1 MPLVTLKATASNVSA
16 GSRARNTLPRNVR
29 PSVWAGVETGVVKTR
44 YLMLGSSDGENQSG
58 MLLHLWIVKYEAS
71 TRKESCGRGVYS
83 RGPKDWHNLFMAKE
97 ITWRTTV
104 TLIGRPTTWN
114 KRRRGSCSCVFGDR
128 SLSLDLSGP
137 SWRT

>member
-1 MPLVTLKATASNVSA
+1 
-16 GSRARNTLPRNVR
+16 
-29 PSVWAGVETGVVKTR
+29 
-44 YLMLGSSDGENQSG
+44 MLGSSDGENQSG
-58 MLLHLWIVKYEAS
+58 MLLHLWIVKDEAS
-71 TRKESCGRGVYS
+71 TRKENCGRGVYS

-97 ITWRTTV
+97 ITWRTTGKGLYEAKQRCTLRMSAMGFTCRCLLTRDGSGTRNAL